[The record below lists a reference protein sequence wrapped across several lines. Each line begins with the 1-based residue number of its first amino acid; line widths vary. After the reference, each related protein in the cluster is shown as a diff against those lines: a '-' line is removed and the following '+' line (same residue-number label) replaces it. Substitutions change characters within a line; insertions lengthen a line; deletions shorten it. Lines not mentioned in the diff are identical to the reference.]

1 MSKVDPMTRL
11 NVVAAAL
18 LAAGIAVAPATTAL
32 AAGTTTC
39 DAYSHKCTTVEGKK
53 IAKPPTSVLPQQDQL
68 PFTGAEILGMSA
80 AGAAALGGGV
90 VLVVAGR
97 RRRRAAA

>member
-1 MSKVDPMTRL
+1 MTGR
-11 NVVAAAL
+11 NAVAAAL
-18 LAAGIAVAPATTAL
+18 LATGIAAAPATSAF

-53 IAKPPTSVLPQQDQL
+53 ITQPPTSVLPQQDQL

-80 AGAAALGGGV
+80 AGALAIGGGA

-97 RRRRAAA
+97 RRRRATAAA

>member
-1 MSKVDPMTRL
+1 MTRL
-11 NVVAAAL
+11 NGAAAAL
-18 LAAGIAVAPATTAL
+18 VAAGIAVAPATAAF

-53 IAKPPTSVLPQQDQL
+53 ITQPPAVAPEQNQL

-97 RRRRAAA
+97 RRRRAAAVAA

>member
-1 MSKVDPMTRL
+1 MSRNTIL
-11 NVVAAAL
+11 ATVA
-18 LAAGIAVAPATTAL
+18 LATGIAVAPATAAL
-32 AAGTTTC
+32 AAGTTC
-39 DAYSHKCTTVEGKK
+39 DAYSHQCTTVEGKK
-53 IAKPPTSVLPQQDQL
+53 IQKPPAVAPEQSTL

-97 RRRRAAA
+97 RRRRAAVTA

>member
-1 MSKVDPMTRL
+1 MLVT
-11 NVVAAAL
+11 AL
-18 LAAGIAVAPATTAL
+18 LATGVAVAPAASAL

-39 DAYSHKCTTVEGKK
+39 DAYSHKCTTVEGNK
-53 IAKPPTSVLPQQDQL
+53 ITKPPTSVEPQAATL

-97 RRRRAAA
+97 RRRRATAAA

>member
-1 MSKVDPMTRL
+1 MSRRSVFAA
-11 NVVAAAL
+11 VVLATGIAAA
-18 LAAGIAVAPATTAL
+18 PTTSAF

-53 IAKPPTSVLPQQDQL
+53 IVQPPAVEPQAATL

-80 AGAAALGGGV
+80 AGAIALGAGTT
-90 VLVVAGR
+90 LVVAGR
-97 RRRRAAA
+97 RRRRAATA

>member
-1 MSKVDPMTRL
+1 MSQMSRQGVL
-11 NVVAAAL
+11 AAAV
-18 LAAGIAVAPATTAL
+18 LATGIAAAPATAAF

-53 IAKPPTSVLPQQDQL
+53 ITQPPAVAPQQATL

-80 AGAAALGGGV
+80 AGLVALGGGT
-90 VLVVAGR
+90 VLIVAGR
-97 RRRRAAA
+97 RRRRTPAAA

>member
-1 MSKVDPMTRL
+1 MSRHTVL
-11 NVVAAAL
+11 ASVV
-18 LAAGIAVAPATTAL
+18 LATGIAAAPATAAF

-39 DAYSHKCTTVEGKK
+39 DAYSHQCTTVEGKK
-53 IAKPPTSVLPQQDQL
+53 IQKPPAVAPEAATL

-80 AGAAALGGGV
+80 AGLIALGGGT

-97 RRRRAAA
+97 RRRRAAAGVA

>member
-1 MSKVDPMTRL
+1 MSRHSVL
-11 NVVAAAL
+11 ASVV
-18 LAAGIAVAPATTAL
+18 LATGIAVAPAASAF

-53 IAKPPTSVLPQQDQL
+53 ITKPPTSVLPQQDQL

-80 AGAAALGGGV
+80 AGLAALGGGTA
-90 VLVVAGR
+90 LVVAGR
-97 RRRRAAA
+97 RRRRAATA

>member
-1 MSKVDPMTRL
+1 MTRL
-11 NVVAAAL
+11 NVIAAAV
-18 LAAGIAVAPATTAL
+18 LAAGVSVAPATAAF

-53 IAKPPTSVLPQQDQL
+53 ITQPPAVAPQNATL
-68 PFTGAEILGMSA
+68 PFTGAEILGMSV

-97 RRRRAAA
+97 RRRRTATA

>member
-1 MSKVDPMTRL
+1 MSRSSIL
-11 NVVAAAL
+11 AAVVLATGIAAA
-18 LAAGIAVAPATTAL
+18 PASTAF

-39 DAYSHKCTTVEGKK
+39 DAYSHQCTTVEGKK
-53 IAKPPTSVLPQQDQL
+53 ITQPPAVAPQQATL

-80 AGAAALGGGV
+80 AGALALSGGV

-97 RRRRAAA
+97 RRRRVTATA

>member
-1 MSKVDPMTRL
+1 MSRKTI
-11 NVVAAAL
+11 VASAV
-18 LAAGIAVAPATTAL
+18 LAAGIIGAPATSAF

-53 IAKPPTSVLPQQDQL
+53 IQKPPAVAPQEATL

-80 AGAAALGGGV
+80 AGLLALGGGTA
-90 VLVVAGR
+90 LVVAGR
-97 RRRRAAA
+97 RRRQAAATA

>member
-1 MSKVDPMTRL
+1 MSKNSV
-11 NVVAAAL
+11 
-18 LAAGIAVAPATTAL
+18 LAAVVLATGIAAAPATSAF

-53 IAKPPTSVLPQQDQL
+53 IQKPPAVAPQEATL

-80 AGAAALGGGV
+80 AGLLALGGGT

-97 RRRRAAA
+97 RRRRSAATA

>member
-1 MSKVDPMTRL
+1 MTRHS
-11 NVVAAAL
+11 VVAAAL
-18 LAAGIAVAPATTAL
+18 LAAGVAIAPATTAL

-39 DAYSHKCTTVEGKK
+39 DAYSHQCTTVEGKK
-53 IAKPPTSVLPQQDQL
+53 IVKPPAVAPQHATL

-80 AGAAALGGGV
+80 AGAAALGGGM

-97 RRRRAAA
+97 RRRRAVA

>member
-1 MSKVDPMTRL
+1 MTRH
-11 NVVAAAL
+11 NAIAAAL
-18 LAAGIAVAPATTAL
+18 IAAGVAVAPATAAF

-53 IAKPPTSVLPQQDQL
+53 IVQPPAVEPQQSVL

-90 VLVVAGR
+90 VLVTAGR
-97 RRRRAAA
+97 RRRRAAVA